1 MDNSI
6 HKKLLVT
13 CFIGVLYSLNIFACR
28 YTVREIG
35 FSDIGSIPYILYI
48 YTKSDMPEKD
58 NSKIKK
64 LSYALLFETNI
75 KLEIINIDE
84 ERDSITQ
91 YYLNKYNIHS
101 FPSALFVSP
110 YGESMICLLNYPGRS
125 FDESVWLLLEN
136 LASST
141 IRNSITDMLLRSYCI
156 VLMVEGKDARK
167 NENTLNEAKEAI
179 SEISGLLDQMPK
191 VVNSQPGILVISHE
205 KIHEEKILLMSLG
218 IKAEKVDEPAIA
230 IIYGRGRIIGPV
242 LQGEQITQKR
252 LFNLLSVVGADCE
265 CGLDQSWILGR
276 MIPLRWE
283 SSVQSELVQFLGF
296 DVENPLVKSEM
307 SQILSV
313 KPTPD
318 NRLDPMADNLL
329 GYSEGKI
336 IIEKSTESVSK
347 ISAYEI
353 RKSFYQTKPS
363 RKNLVFR
370 SILIT
375 IGGILLI
382 VLAIGVF
389 LFIKHKRKSIKQ

>member
-13 CFIGVLYSLNIFACR
+13 CFIGVLYSLNIFACL

-35 FSDIGSIPYILYI
+35 FSDIGSVPYTLYI

-58 NSKIKK
+58 DSKIKK
-64 LSYALLFETNI
+64 LSYVLLFETNI
-75 KLEIINIDE
+75 KPEIINIDE

-110 YGESMICLLNYPGRS
+110 YGESMICSLNYPGRS

-136 LASST
+136 IASST
-141 IRNSITDMLLRSYCI
+141 IRNSITDMLLSSYCI
-156 VLMVEGKDARK
+156 VLMIEGEDAGK
-167 NENTLNEAKEAI
+167 NKNTLHKAKEAI

-191 VVNSQPGILVISHE
+191 VVNSQPGIIVISHE
-205 KIHEEKILLMSLG
+205 KIHDEKILLMSLG
-218 IKAEKVDEPAIA
+218 IKAEEVVEPAIA

-252 LFNLLSVVGADCE
+252 LFNLLTIVGADCE

-276 MIPLRWE
+276 MLPMRWE
-283 SSVQSELVQFLGF
+283 SSVQSKLVKFLGF

-313 KPTPD
+313 KPKPD
-318 NRLDPMADNLL
+318 DQFDPMTDNLL

-336 IIEKSTESVSK
+336 IIEKSAESVSK

-353 RKSFYQTKPS
+353 RESFYQTKPS
-363 RKNLVFR
+363 KNSIVFR
-370 SILIT
+370 AILIT

>member
-1 MDNSI
+1 MGNSI

-13 CFIGVLYSLNIFACR
+13 CLIGVLYSLNIFACR

-58 NSKIKK
+58 NSTIKK
-64 LSYALLFETNI
+64 LSYALLYETNI
-75 KLEIINIDE
+75 KIEIINIDE

-91 YYLNKYNIHS
+91 YYLNKYIIHS

-110 YGESMICLLNYPGRS
+110 YGESMICSFNYPGRS
-125 FDESVWLLLEN
+125 FDKSVWLLLEN
-136 LASST
+136 IASST

-156 VLMVEGKDARK
+156 VLMIEGKDAGK
-167 NENTLNEAKEAI
+167 NENTLHKAKEAI

-191 VVNSQPGILVISHE
+191 IVNSQPGILVISHE
-205 KIHEEKILLMSLG
+205 KIHEERILLMSLG
-218 IKAEKVDEPAIA
+218 IKAEKIVEPSIA

-283 SSVQSELVQFLGF
+283 SSVQSELVRFLGF

-313 KPTPD
+313 KPTLD
-318 NRLDPMADNLL
+318 NQFDPMVDNLL

-336 IIEKSTESVSK
+336 IIEKSAESVSK

-353 RKSFYQTKPS
+353 RESFYQTKPS
-363 RKNLVFR
+363 KNSIVFR
-370 SILIT
+370 TILIT

-382 VLAIGVF
+382 VLAIGIF

>member
-110 YGESMICLLNYPGRS
+110 YGESMICSLNYPGRS

-205 KIHEEKILLMSLG
+205 KIHEERILLMSLG
-218 IKAEKVDEPAIA
+218 IKAEKVVEPAIA

-252 LFNLLSVVGADCE
+252 LFNLLTVVGADCE

-283 SSVQSELVQFLGF
+283 SSVQSELLQFLGF

-318 NRLDPMADNLL
+318 NQLDPMADNLL

-336 IIEKSTESVSK
+336 IIEKDAESVSK

-353 RKSFYQTKPS
+353 RESFYQTKPL
-363 RKNLVFR
+363 KNNLVFR

-375 IGGILLI
+375 ICVILLI
-382 VLAIGVF
+382 ILAIGVF

>member
-1 MDNSI
+1 M
-6 HKKLLVT
+6 
-13 CFIGVLYSLNIFACR
+13 
-28 YTVREIG
+28 
-35 FSDIGSIPYILYI
+35 
-48 YTKSDMPEKD
+48 
-58 NSKIKK
+58 
-64 LSYALLFETNI
+64 
-75 KLEIINIDE
+75 
-84 ERDSITQ
+84 
-91 YYLNKYNIHS
+91 
-101 FPSALFVSP
+101 
-110 YGESMICLLNYPGRS
+110 
-125 FDESVWLLLEN
+125 
-136 LASST
+136 
-141 IRNSITDMLLRSYCI
+141 
-156 VLMVEGKDARK
+156 
-167 NENTLNEAKEAI
+167 
-179 SEISGLLDQMPK
+179 
-191 VVNSQPGILVISHE
+191 VISQD

-218 IKAEKVDEPAIA
+218 IKAEKVVEPAIA

-252 LFNLLSVVGADCE
+252 LFNLLTIVGADCE

-318 NRLDPMADNLL
+318 NQLDPMAENLL

-363 RKNLVFR
+363 KNNLVFR
-370 SILIT
+370 TILLGF
-375 IGGILLI
+375 GGILI
-382 VLAIGVF
+382 VLVIGVYLF
-389 LFIKHKRKSIKQ
+389 LKHKRRSIKR